1 MMKSDAKQGTSNR
14 QSGPGTKVTSIPATI
29 HKPASISPTGNRTS
43 GSSQGHKRGKQ
54 G

>member
-1 MMKSDAKQGTSNR
+1 MDNR
-14 QSGPGTKVTSIPATI
+14 KGHFATQSGPGTKVTSIPAKV
-29 HKPASISPTGNRTS
+29 HKPASMAPTANRTS